1 MAGAMAPA
9 MEAVTVLSPLRAGTG
24 NAPRFPRP
32 RGTVPCRPAGPG
44 TTQAS
49 ARPGGREAP
58 AMGGSGAG
66 RGLWP
71 PAGPDANVALWQ
83 GRWPLPW
90 HPGPAIRPSVRDQET
105 QRVSPPER
113 DGALQTGRTGNNIGQ
128 RPPGAGRALAG
139 GCGPRLAKDQRGAVA
154 GAMAPAI
161 AAVALLS
168 SVRAGPGNA
177 PRFPARA
184 GRCPADRQ
192 VLDQRKASA
201 RPAGGGSGAGRG
213 LWPPAGQGAAQRCGR
228 GDGPCQWRGETAFV
242 SVGGIRKRT
251 AFPPPLRD
259 GAPQTGRSRHHERP
273 APGPAGEKRP
283 PGAGRAL
290 AGGFGPRR
298 VCSTRTAWP
307 GRWPLPE
314 PAWETFPFS
323 GLAAAGAPPF
333 PQPDRSIHPVG
344 PILFTQPQPV
354 QSWD

>member
-1 MAGAMAPA
+1 MAPA

-154 GAMAPAI
+154 GAMAPASE
-161 AAVALLS
+161 AVKLLS
-168 SVRAGPGNA
+168 PLRAGSGNA
-177 PRFPARA
+177 ARFPARA
-184 GRCPADRQ
+184 RRCPVDRQ
-192 VLDQRKASA
+192 VQAPRKASA
-201 RPAGGGSGAGRG
+201 RPGGGEAHAGPGAGAGRG
-213 LWPPAGQGAAQRCGR
+213 L
-228 GDGPCQWRGETAFV
+228 
-242 SVGGIRKRT
+242 
-251 AFPPPLRD
+251 L
-259 GAPQTGRSRHHERP
+259 
-273 APGPAGEKRP
+273 APGGTRISL
-283 PGAGRAL
+283 AL
-290 AGGFGPRR
+290 EQ
-298 VCSTRTAWP
+298 

-314 PAWETFPFS
+314 GARRARAAVFPALRSASPYPRHLFS
-323 GLAAAGAPPF
+323 TLLQRVAVIWF
-333 PQPDRSIHPVG
+333 H
-344 PILFTQPQPV
+344 ILRL
-354 QSWD
+354 